1 MVWMKRSGLEELAAV
16 PILLL
21 LVVIFMPL
29 GAYFAR
35 EALINAL
42 ADGRSGCAGL

>member
-1 MVWMKRSGLEELAAV
+1 MHQASAPFQEHQGL
-16 PILLL
+16 
-21 LVVIFMPL
+21 PL
-29 GAYFAR
+29 TNVDDVTQDQPK